1 MQQAKPLFDKL
12 NAAGQPICLEDFNLY
27 VFHSLRSEFKDLVTS
42 LVTKTELLSY
52 ADLFNHLFTHEFFH
66 KNSLNSM
73 DVNSSLL
80 ASPLMSQPPL
90 LPTPSA
96 YLATSYH
103 NPNFSCNKVHS
114 RATSVPTI
122 IVIIIRTCS

>member
-1 MQQAKPLFDKL
+1 MQKAKPLFEKFD
-12 NAAGQPICLEDFNLY
+12 AAGRPISLKDFNLY
-27 VFHSLRSEFKDLVTS
+27 VFHGLRSEFKDLITS
-42 LVTKTELLSY
+42 LVTMTELLLY
-52 ADLFNHLFTHEFFH
+52 ADLHNHLFTYEFLH

-80 ASPLMSQPPL
+80 SQPPL

-103 NPNFSCNKVHS
+103 NPNFSRNRVRS
-114 RATSVPTI
+114 RATNIPTTT
-122 IVIIIRTCS
+122 VTIIRTCP